1 MVSFQRIYQLR
12 ERLLAIAI
20 PTSDPNTSNDA
31 DTTLT
36 VTLLDRANYTLADST
51 GHIATATINDDADQA
66 PVLTV
71 TGVTVSEGGAT
82 ADINFTLD
90 KPAGSEGV
98 TIEVA
103 VNTDNSTATESDDF
117 TLSSTTV
124 SIASG
129 ESAGNITVTAFDD
142 ELDEASEEFELT
154 LTATGA
160 TFSDGTINGKVV
172 NTIADNDDPP
182 VVSVNT
188 FVAGDGVAS
197 TANFVVTLSPVS
209 GKRCGNSLCG
219 LQVNWWGITSG
230 TDFNLGAV

>member
-1 MVSFQRIYQLR
+1 MD
-12 ERLLAIAI
+12 RL
-20 PTSDPNTSNDA
+20 
-31 DTTLT
+31 
-36 VTLLDRANYTLADST
+36 NYTLADST

-71 TGVTVSEGGAT
+71 RGVSVSEGEET

-103 VNTDNSTATESDDF
+103 VNSENSTATESDDF

-129 ESAGNITVTAFDD
+129 ESAGNITVSAVVDQ
-142 ELDEASEEFELT
+142 LDEADEEFELT
-154 LTATGA
+154 LTVTGA

-172 NTIADNDDPP
+172 NTITDNDDPP

-188 FVAGDGVAS
+188 FCGGRWCCKYCEFCGD
-197 TANFVVTLSPVS
+197 FVT
-209 GKRCGNSLCG
+209 GFG
-219 LQVNWWGITSG
+219 
-230 TDFNLGAV
+230 